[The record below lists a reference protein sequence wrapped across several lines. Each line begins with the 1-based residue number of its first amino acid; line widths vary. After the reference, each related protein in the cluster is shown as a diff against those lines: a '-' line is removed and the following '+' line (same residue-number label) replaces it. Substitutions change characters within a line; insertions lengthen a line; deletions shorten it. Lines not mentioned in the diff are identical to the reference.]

1 MTTKYILTMT
11 LLSTLVFFQAC
22 SDKEEKK
29 VEVIKKITQ
38 VNINTIKKQN
48 YAIWVNFSGKTQASK
63 NVSITAKVQGELKKI
78 LFTPGSK
85 VTQGQA
91 LFQVDDSEY
100 KITLLQK
107 EATLN
112 KNKASL
118 KLALANVNRYKPLV
132 QKELAPKEKLDELI
146 AVKEQLQA
154 QITADKAIIKQ
165 AKLDLEYTIIK
176 APIKGSIGKALLD
189 IGNMINTNTVLAN
202 IVQSDVLYV
211 NFNPSANE
219 VSLIKKY
226 KAEKYPKI
234 KVIPQNANKNLEL
247 YGKLDFIDTISNE
260 STGTVALRA
269 SINNTDNILF
279 PGTFVDIKLFIS
291 DKIPFIA
298 LSPKVISRNQ
308 LGAYVYI
315 VNEENSIEIRQ
326 LEITYSNK
334 NLVII
339 KKGLK
344 EGDKVIISAIN
355 KLKIAQKVEGIERP
369 NSIDIKGL

>member
-1 MTTKYILTMT
+1 M
-11 LLSTLVFFQAC
+11 
-22 SDKEEKK
+22 
-29 VEVIKKITQ
+29 
-38 VNINTIKKQN
+38 
-48 YAIWVNFSGKTQASK
+48 
-63 NVSITAKVQGELKKI
+63 
-78 LFTPGSK
+78 
-85 VTQGQA
+85 
-91 LFQVDDSEY
+91 
-100 KITLLQK
+100 
-107 EATLN
+107 
-112 KNKASL
+112 
-118 KLALANVNRYKPLV
+118 
-132 QKELAPKEKLDELI
+132 
-146 AVKEQLQA
+146 
-154 QITADKAIIKQ
+154 
-165 AKLDLEYTIIK
+165 
-176 APIKGSIGKALLD
+176 
-189 IGNMINTNTVLAN
+189 
-202 IVQSDVLYV
+202 
-211 NFNPSANE
+211 
-219 VSLIKKY
+219 
-226 KAEKYPKI
+226 
-234 KVIPQNANKNLEL
+234 EL